1 MSYVPDLGMRCRR
14 RVAIIVQSVFLMSL
28 IAECWAAGFRPH
40 KHADGNESNELRII
54 GGSKVPQSKY
64 PWMVVLAGTLPRC
77 GGAAVDEYWVR

>member
-1 MSYVPDLGMRCRR
+1 MSQCRG
-14 RVAIIVQSVFLMSL
+14 AIIVEIVFLISL
-28 IAECWAAGFRPH
+28 IAVCWAAGFRPH
-40 KHADGNESNELRII
+40 KHAVDGNENNELRII